1 MRLHLQGEICLA
13 FTFITKNILKS
24 FCFFFICMFV
34 SFLLSETSP
43 SLEWERLVK
52 KTFTYALQMKLIC
65 DHKFTEGTEIRQA
78 ATLSWRMCTAV
89 YPRSL
94 PAPTPCADLL
104 SSPSGILLFNWWKRL
119 LGSCTNELAL
129 LLLNDVCK
137 LWPSLLPMNGA
148 ETQNLHHQ
156 LKAHSQPAQLVK
168 LKLIFSFF
176 FFFFL
181 ASSENSICSSL
192 AHPCGVKA
200 NTLLS

>member
-1 MRLHLQGEICLA
+1 MRLHLQWEICLA

-24 FCFFFICMFV
+24 FCFFFMFMFV
-34 SFLLSETSP
+34 SFSFVRDITESRISATSH
-43 SLEWERLVK
+43 K
-52 KTFTYALQMKLIC
+52 KTFTYTLQMKLIC

-94 PAPTPCADLL
+94 PAPTPRADLL

-137 LWPSLLPMNGA
+137 LWPSLLPMNRNPKP
-148 ETQNLHHQ
+148 TSSI
-156 LKAHSQPAQLVK
+156 KSSQPA
-168 LKLIFSFF
+168 
-176 FFFFL
+176 
-181 ASSENSICSSL
+181 CSVS
-192 AHPCGVKA
+192 
-200 NTLLS
+200 